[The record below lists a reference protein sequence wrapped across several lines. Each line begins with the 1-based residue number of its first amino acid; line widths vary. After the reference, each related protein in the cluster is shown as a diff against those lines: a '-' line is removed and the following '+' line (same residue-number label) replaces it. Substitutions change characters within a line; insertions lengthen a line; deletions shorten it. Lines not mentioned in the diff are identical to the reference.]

1 MLRKAVATLKK
12 TGPLVEK
19 SASAMPRVQ
28 VLLINK
34 RILIHNRKRAR
45 LPGEKCGVY
54 LQAGTKTHLCV
65 YSGSHEKP
73 KTDGLKTIP

>member
-34 RILIHNRKRAR
+34 RILIHNRKRRELDCQERSVESTSKQEQR
-45 LPGEKCGVY
+45 LIYVCTVAHMRSQKQMV
-54 LQAGTKTHLCV
+54 
-65 YSGSHEKP
+65 
-73 KTDGLKTIP
+73 